1 MAMLVVTPIR
11 EEFSSLAR
19 VFEQRWG
26 SPEKRAVGRAQVHE
40 YRAAGVTLARG
51 GLGKVQYAV
60 TTGHLLDRLPAVDLV
75 VCAGVAGALA
85 DRAGVGDVVV
95 GTATVEH
102 DFNPNFARPPSFD
115 GSPPHVAALRQM
127 TEGLQAPF
135 QVYFAPV
142 ASGDEAIVDPVRAS
156 ALHARTGAF
165 AVAWEGA
172 GGARAAAFSDVPYVE
187 VRGISDMADHAAM
200 DVYEANI
207 PDAMQN
213 VAVIVTW
220 LAEHPIPAQAGSIL

>member
-1 MAMLVVTPIR
+1 MLVVTPLR
-11 EEFSSLAR
+11 EEFDCLAR

-26 SPEKRAVGRAQVHE
+26 SPEQRAVGKAQVHE

-60 TTGHLLDRLPAVDLV
+60 TTGHLLAHLPAVDLV
-75 VCAGVAGALA
+75 VCAGVAGSLA
-85 DRAGVGDVVV
+85 DRVRVGDVVV

-102 DFNPNFARPPSFD
+102 DFNPNFARAPSFD
-115 GSPPHVAALRQM
+115 CSPPHVAALRQM
-127 TEGLQAPF
+127 AGELQEPF
-135 QVYFAPV
+135 QVHFAPV
-142 ASGDEAIVDPVRAS
+142 ASGDEAIVDAARAC
-156 ALHARTGAF
+156 ALYAPTGAL

-207 PDAMQN
+207 PEAMQN

-220 LAEHPIPAQAGSIL
+220 LAEHPVGAQAGSIL